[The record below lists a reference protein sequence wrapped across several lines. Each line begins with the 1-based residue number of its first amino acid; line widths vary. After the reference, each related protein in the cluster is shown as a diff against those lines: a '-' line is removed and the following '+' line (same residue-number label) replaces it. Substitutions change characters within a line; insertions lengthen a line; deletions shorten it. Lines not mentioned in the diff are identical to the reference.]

1 MENRRHFL
9 KMIGATAT
17 TIAIGCGDNGG
28 QSEASGTFA
37 AGNVSALSVGTI
49 KAIDGQPLV
58 IARDAGGIYAMSTIC
73 THEQCDMNGSDGHIS
88 NTELVCTCHSSHFD
102 ANGNRTAGP
111 ASGQLKHY
119 KVTMDASGELTITAS
134 PDSVVSGDTRLA
146 VSAS

>member
-1 MENRRHFL
+1 MNTRRHFL
-9 KMIGATAT
+9 KVLGASASFVV
-17 TIAIGCGDNGG
+17 ACGDNGG

-73 THEQCDMNGSDGHIS
+73 THEQCDMNGGDGHIS

-134 PDSVVSGDTRLA
+134 PDSVVSGDTRLT
-146 VSAS
+146 VSPS